1 MKLQDFA
8 EILSI
13 VFPTK
18 SVGSNSITENIYSN
32 SLNHH
37 VLLFFTISNVY
48 SLTLKNDRNKK
59 KGVDFC

>member
-13 VFPTK
+13 VFSTK
-18 SVGSNSITENIYSN
+18 SVGSNSIIENIYSN
-32 SLNHH
+32 SLYDH
-37 VLLFFTISNVY
+37 VLLFFTFSYVY

-59 KGVDFC
+59 KVVDFC